1 MLGEKV
7 DSEIWRYLG
16 FQVAATVCQI
26 LNLSWLPFS
35 PKLFIKQ
42 TRFAFRQHQC
52 LYQSIVIIIIIIQNC
67 ENDDTH
73 FCMKRHATY
82 FVITSDL
89 HTCWFYEVRTE
100 NDFSFEFHA
109 IVELLC
115 KAMRIGTISL
125 RDVRS
130 LLIDFNKP
138 TVAMTLF
145 VWKSKNGKRDILF
158 DITLSAKTGF
168 LWYFIKWNMNSCWW
182 WHSSSSRKSSSFGSV
197 SLSLS
202 LLSESVSSL
211 SCHQKSLSSMMWK
224 GAESIRGLG
233 KNLDVEK
240 ELKSAKNPILGEIST
255 NIRRVRPILN

>member
-1 MLGEKV
+1 MLLKNFSLHPNRKSVFLKRKNQSAWDIVLGEKV

-158 DITLSAKTGF
+158 DLTLSAKTIHEHISATYVFFWGHQVTYFF
-168 LWYFIKWNMNSCWW
+168 LPVF
-182 WHSSSSRKSSSFGSV
+182 FGSFDIN
-197 SLSLS
+197 S
-202 LLSESVSSL
+202 
-211 SCHQKSLSSMMWK
+211 
-224 GAESIRGLG
+224 
-233 KNLDVEK
+233 N
-240 ELKSAKNPILGEIST
+240 EIWT
-255 NIRRVRPILN
+255 LVGD